1 MKILIAGYG
10 SIGQKH
16 YRILSKIKREK
27 KIAFFSSQKKLKI
40 SHLKTYNQ
48 IISFNPDYI
57 VVALRTSEH
66 YGFVK
71 FLKKNLKI
79 KKFLLRNQYLINHI
93 QLN

>member
-16 YRILSKIKREK
+16 YRILSKIKEK
-27 KIAFFSSQKKLKI
+27 KNCIFFKSKKLKI

-71 FLKKNLKI
+71 FLEKKFKN